1 MNSDHRLSIE
11 NIEEAYRVIDPAF
24 RDSPQIH
31 SRGLSELTGCR
42 MVVKIET
49 LNPIRSFKGRGADY
63 FVRKAA
69 DPKEPLVC
77 ASAGNFGQGLA
88 CAAAKRDI
96 SLTVFAAATA
106 NPLKVEKMR
115 SFGAQVI
122 QIGADFDAAK
132 RHARD
137 YAERTGGRFVEDGR
151 EPAISEGAG
160 TIGLEMMRGGSK
172 FDALV
177 IPLGNGALLGGTGR
191 YVRAASPETRII
203 GVCASGAPS
212 MEISWRSG
220 VITETPTIDTIADGI
235 GVRVPIGEAVEDLR
249 TLVDDILL
257 VDDDR
262 IIEAMRLIHREL
274 GIVIEPAGAAGLA
287 AILSDPGRFADQ
299 TVGTVLCGGNLTSQ
313 QIRDWLVTI

>member
-11 NIEEAYRVIDPAF
+11 NIEEAYRVIDPDF
-24 RDSPQIH
+24 RDSPQIF
-31 SRGLSELTGCR
+31 SSGLSERTGSR
-42 MVVKIET
+42 LIVKIET

-63 FVRKAA
+63 FVRKVA
-69 DPKEPLVC
+69 DPKDPLVC

-88 CAAAKRDI
+88 YAAAKRDI

-106 NPLKVEKMR
+106 NPLKVERMR

-122 QIGADFDAAK
+122 RIGSDFDAAK

-137 YAERTGGRFVEDGR
+137 YAERTGSRFVEDGR
-151 EPAISEGAG
+151 EAAISEGAG
-160 TIGLEMMRGGSK
+160 TIGLELMRRRSK

-177 IPLGNGALLGGTGR
+177 IPLGNGALLGGVGR
-191 YVRAASPETRII
+191 YVRAVSPETRII

-212 MEISWRSG
+212 MEISWRGG
-220 VITETPTIDTIADGI
+220 VLTETPTIDTIADGI
-235 GVRVPIGEAVEDLR
+235 GVRVPIREAVEDLK
-249 TLVDDILL
+249 TVVDDILL

-287 AILSDPGRFADQ
+287 AILSDPGGFADL
-299 TVGTVLCGGNLTSQ
+299 TIGTVLCGGNLTSQ
-313 QIRDWLVTI
+313 QIQDWLVTL